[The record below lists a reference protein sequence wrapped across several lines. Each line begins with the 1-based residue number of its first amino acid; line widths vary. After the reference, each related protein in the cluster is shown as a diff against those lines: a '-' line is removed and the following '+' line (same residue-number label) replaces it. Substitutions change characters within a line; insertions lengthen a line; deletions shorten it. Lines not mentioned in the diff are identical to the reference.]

1 MNNNLSTQALVYK
14 NRIELV
20 EMLAEAV
27 EYIQE
32 GEEDELYAG
41 LEQIEAVAYV
51 LKNCEY
57 QGRGEE

>member
-32 GEEDELYAG
+32 GEQDELYAG

>member
-27 EYIQE
+27 DYIQN
-32 GEEDELYAG
+32 GEQDELHAG

-51 LKNCEY
+51 LKNCNY
-57 QGRGEE
+57 AGSSEE

>member
-32 GEEDELYAG
+32 GEADELYAG

>member
-27 EYIQE
+27 EYIQD
-32 GEEDELYAG
+32 GEQDELHAG
-41 LEQIEAVAYV
+41 LEQIEAVTYV
-51 LKNCEY
+51 LKNCDY